1 MKNQL
6 FIALSVFV
14 LLSCSPNKI
23 GKDKYDFMYCNFE
36 EQDTI
41 PTTLSAFF
49 KTDLIC
55 DTFYIDILKKT
66 HTDSLN
72 EEAHKYFY
80 SKTDYLLYKRTLL
93 NAHGKLDGCDTTYHQ
108 PTFKEPRYVNEVAY
122 SLGKITLDDNVNG
135 LLVLF
140 TDKSFRGIDSYN
152 TLMLFV
158 SRNSKLTSAVKLST
172 WTTLPNGKAYC
183 MYRTFKTSQKEF
195 VFVELTDIISFDNS
209 KPKVRKGKNVRYSAF
224 TISNNGTIKE
234 VDITDTKLSTL
245 TDDVSNWKYIESIRP
260 GKY

>member
-1 MKNQL
+1 MKSQL

-14 LLSCSPNKI
+14 LSSCTHNKVE
-23 GKDKYDFMYCNFE
+23 KDKYDFRYCNFE
-36 EQDTI
+36 EQDPI
-41 PTTLSAFF
+41 PATLSAFF

-66 HTDSLN
+66 HADSLN
-72 EEAHKYFY
+72 EEAHRYFY
-80 SKTDYLLYKRTLL
+80 SKTDYLLYKHALL
-93 NAHGKLDGCDTTYHQ
+93 NAHGALDSCDTTYHQ
-108 PTFKEPRYVNEVAY
+108 PTFKEPRYNNETAY
-122 SLGKITLDDNVNG
+122 TLGKIRLNDNVNG
-135 LLVLF
+135 LLVLL
-140 TDKSFRGIDSYN
+140 TDKSSSEIDSYN

-158 SRNSKLTSAVKLST
+158 IKNSKLTSAVKLST
-172 WTTLPNGKAYC
+172 WVTLQNGKAYC

-195 VFVELTDIISFDNS
+195 VFVGVTDIISCGNS
-209 KPKVRKGKNVRYSAF
+209 KPKGMKGKNIRYSAF

-234 VDITDTKLSTL
+234 EDITDTKLSTL